1 MKFLIGV
8 AAATLLMASP
18 ALAQTPT
25 AATAP
30 DVCVGFAAAPTVPD
44 GATATPEAMS
54 TMDTE
59 FRAWHS
65 AGTAKLQQCR
75 AEVDAMRARLAATE
89 TAYNAGVALLNGTR
103 DAWQVEVDEY
113 NARAPARRG
122 RN

>member
-1 MKFLIGV
+1 MKFLIGA

-18 ALAQTPT
+18 ALAQTP
-25 AATAP
+25 ATAP
-30 DVCVGFAAAPTVPD
+30 DVCVGFAAAPSVPD
-44 GATATPEAMS
+44 GATATPEAMA

-59 FRAWHS
+59 FRAWH
-65 AGTAKLQQCR
+65 GTGSAKLQQCR
-75 AEVDAMRARLAATE
+75 AEVEAMRARLAATE

-113 NARAPARRG
+113 NARAPARNR